1 MQQQNSR
8 CIVLHTIQYKDNLS
22 IVHLYS
28 ENSGRISCF
37 LPISRGKK
45 ASIKSNLFQPFSVI
59 NLNLQ
64 RKPNNEIYTIKEA
77 QIAFPITEIPYHP
90 IKSAI
95 ALFLAEVLYRGIRE
109 HEENSPLFIFLE
121 NSIRILDLCENG
133 YANFHIVFLIK
144 LTAYIGFFPNN
155 EFATENRYFD
165 MLNGV
170 FVVSQPLH
178 NHYLNKQNSVTFAN
192 LLRMNYENMA
202 KFNFN
207 KTERGQIIELILEYY
222 TLHLHS
228 FSTIKS
234 LDILKM
240 LF

>member
-1 MQQQNSR
+1 MQQQKNR

-45 ASIKSNLFQPFSVI
+45 ASVKSNLFQPFSVI
-59 NLNLQ
+59 NLILT
-64 RKPNNEIYTIKEA
+64 RKPNHEIYTIKEA

-90 IKSAI
+90 AKSAI
-95 ALFLAEVLYRGIRE
+95 ALFLTEVLFRGIRE
-109 HEENSPLFIFLE
+109 HEQNTSLYQFLE
-121 NSIRILDLCENG
+121 NSIRILDLCESG

-144 LTAYIGFFPNN
+144 LTAYIGFYPND
-155 EFATENRYFD
+155 EFATEKRYFD

-170 FVVSQPLH
+170 FVVTQPLH
-178 NHYLNKQNSVTFAN
+178 NHYLNKQNSEIFAM
-192 LLRMNYENMA
+192 LLRINYENMV

-207 KTERGQIIELILEYY
+207 KHERGQIIELILEYY
-222 TLHLHS
+222 SLHLNT
-228 FSTIKS
+228 FSSIKS
-234 LDILKM
+234 LDVLKM